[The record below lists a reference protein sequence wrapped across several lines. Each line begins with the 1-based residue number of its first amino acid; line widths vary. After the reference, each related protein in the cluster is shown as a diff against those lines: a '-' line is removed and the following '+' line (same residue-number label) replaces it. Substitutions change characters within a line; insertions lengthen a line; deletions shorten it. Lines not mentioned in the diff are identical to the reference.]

1 MGIHKRSMQ
10 YLPPFFTFRSHFGLL
25 DVGFVPPTLTILLK
39 FTLLTLAVRI
49 TLRLVGVVVGVVVGL

>member
-25 DVGFVPPTLTILLK
+25 DVGFVPPTL
-39 FTLLTLAVRI
+39 AVLNLFRI